1 MTSRFISV
9 VRDARLRWQLVWWK
23 HKMEPMQYPLDCM
36 FMTRYNTI
44 DGWVWYRIGFWLT
57 SRWVFKHVLKRL
69 FDRMVWH
76 MLQILCYNLHHLQDG
91 LSVAGIACKSYQWML
106 NRHMSC
112 QSVLNL
118 ARRPQNQNIGT
129 LFYYFSTKLN
139 DDNVWFKIGWV
150 VISMVYLMLED

>member
-1 MTSRFISV
+1 
-9 VRDARLRWQLVWWK
+9 
-23 HKMEPMQYPLDCM
+23 
-36 FMTRYNTI
+36 
-44 DGWVWYRIGFWLT
+44 
-57 SRWVFKHVLKRL
+57 
-69 FDRMVWH
+69 MVWH

-139 DDNVWFKIGWV
+139 DDNVWFNIGWV